1 MSTNVQ
7 SSVFKNAGIKRG
19 VPFADDY
26 DPLAKEDFGLEQ
38 SSGNFTNDYFNENI
52 SSIDATDT
60 LTNKPLF
67 DFDLGDM
74 DLKGMGSIAQ
84 GIGSIWDAYN
94 KKEYQDEIVKM
105 EKERVNREVAKQAKA
120 QSAFDAAWA

>member
-7 SSVFKNAGIKRG
+7 SSVFKNAGVKRNNKLIDTYTNEDFNLEEPLG
-19 VPFADDY
+19 DELDANIFVDT
-26 DPLAKEDFGLEQ
+26 PLADSA
-38 SSGNFTNDYFNENI
+38 SSSLGDKNF
-52 SSIDATDT
+52 
-60 LTNKPLF
+60 F

-105 EKERVNREVAKQAKA
+105 EKDRVNREVAKQAKA

>member
-1 MSTNVQ
+1 MSDTVQ
-7 SSVFKNAGIKRG
+7 SSVFKNAGIKRNNKLI
-19 VPFADDY
+19 DTY
-26 DPLAKEDFGLEQ
+26 TNEDFNIEHIGDEVDGSMFVDTHLADSVN
-38 SSGNFTNDYFNENI
+38 SSLGDKNF
-52 SSIDATDT
+52 
-60 LTNKPLF
+60 F

-105 EKERVNREVAKQAKA
+105 EKDRVNREVAKQAKA
-120 QSAFDAAWA
+120 QNAFDAAWA